1 MVLTNTNKSSY
12 SYNCPESC
20 LCGKAFSHA
29 SHIKTARNSERTVS
43 AMAVLW
49 VAGAAHAEDFRG
61 KTRYRWLIIRGIT
74 AKQQKMRSM
83 LSGGKRESL
92 RGRRRH
98 RSAARG
104 SADRRWRRRT
114 SQPVRGSGI
123 MSPNKANRVERLGR
137 DDAADGLRFP
147 RTRRR
152 QRDPGVKR
160 GAY

>member
-1 MVLTNTNKSSY
+1 MVQGNGRVWPKWPRRIGSRQRVWGSINFPQKTDDVNFSGEKTAFIVLTNTNKSSY

-98 RSAARG
+98 RSAARR
-104 SADRRWRRRT
+104 SA
-114 SQPVRGSGI
+114 G
-123 MSPNKANRVERLGR
+123 
-137 DDAADGLRFP
+137 AAECRNLFAAAG
-147 RTRRR
+147 
-152 QRDPGVKR
+152 
-160 GAY
+160 

>member
-61 KTRYRWLIIRGIT
+61 KTRYRWLIIRGKT
-74 AKQQKMRSM
+74 AKNAIHAQRRKARITSRAPSTPIGGERIGRST
-83 LSGGKRESL
+83 L
-92 RGRRRH
+92 
-98 RSAARG
+98 A
-104 SADRRWRRRT
+104 
-114 SQPVRGSGI
+114 
-123 MSPNKANRVERLGR
+123 
-137 DDAADGLRFP
+137 P
-147 RTRRR
+147 RNVATCSR
-152 QRDPGVKR
+152 QRNNEPQ
-160 GAY
+160 